1 MQEFEKL
8 GALYIGKRYD
18 NKTSKVTDEVFL
30 YDAKDLTT
38 HGLIVGMTG
47 SGKTGLSIALLEDAA
62 IDGIPAIVIDPKG
75 DLSNLFLT
83 FPDLQAQDFEPWV
96 DAADATRKGMDIKGF
111 SKHIASVWKK
121 GLADWGQDGKRI
133 QKFKDSCELALYTP
147 GNTSG
152 RPIRVLNS
160 FAAPAA
166 SLLEDK
172 DALRERVTGVVSG
185 LLSLI
190 GLNTDPIRS
199 REHILISN
207 LINKAWMDGKDYEL
221 GQLIADIQNPPFTKL
236 GVMDLESFFSAKD
249 RMDLSM
255 VINSLL
261 ASPGFSAWMEGEALD
276 INSLLYAKDGKPKLS
291 ILSIAHLSE
300 QERMFFVSLFLNEMV
315 SWVRSQPGTSSLR
328 ALLYMDEVAGYFP
341 PTANPPSKPPMLTL
355 LKQARAHGLGVLLAT
370 QNPVDLDY
378 KGLSNMGTWFL
389 GRLQTER
396 DKARVLDGLEGASG
410 AGFNRKEIDK
420 LLSGLKSRV
429 FLINNVHEDHPEL
442 FHTRWVL
449 SYLRGPLTR
458 EQIKML
464 AGKNK
469 PTIVSATEKLTKEKQ
484 KTASRPII
492 QSGIVERFIPI
503 TKTVNTDSK
512 LIYRPALQ
520 SKIQLHFVHSKSNL
534 DLWQTKHV
542 LQPIHG
548 SVSDNVWIEMVLND
562 MAVNTL
568 TKADDN
574 VAFAEVMPEAM
585 RSKSYT
591 TWQKQLKTIVY
602 QVQKLQV
609 FHCPT
614 LKHYSSAGQSESE
627 FKANL
632 GLVLREHRD
641 FEIEKLRKKY
651 APKIKRIEDRINT
664 QQAVI
669 EREQSEHKGQKMQA
683 MLSVGAT
690 VIGALFG
697 RKLTS
702 ASNVSKA
709 STAIRK
715 SLGLSKSGSDIDRA
729 EEKLAG
735 LAEDLAQL
743 DEEFKRSRE
752 SLDDSLSLDQLQI
765 NTIEVKPRKTDLE
778 VGTVNLVWV
787 PWIIDSDGIASP
799 AY

>member
-18 NKTSKVTDEVFL
+18 NEKLEVTDEAFL
-30 YDAKDLTT
+30 YDSKDLTT

-83 FPDLQAQDFEPWV
+83 FPNLQAQDFEPWL
-96 DAADATRKGMDIKGF
+96 DGADATRKGMDIKQF
-111 SKHIASVWKK
+111 SKHTANMWKK

-133 QKFKDSCELALYTP
+133 QRFKDSCELALYTP

-152 RPIRVLNS
+152 RPIKVLSS
-160 FAAPAA
+160 FAAPDKL
-166 SLLEDK
+166 LLEDA

-190 GLNTDPIRS
+190 GVDTDPIRS

-236 GVMDLESFFSAKD
+236 GVMDLESFFGARD
-249 RMDLSM
+249 RMELSM

-276 INSLLYAKDGKPKLS
+276 IDSMLHTKDGKPKLS

-378 KGLSNMGTWFL
+378 KGLANMGTWFL

-458 EQIKML
+458 EQIREL

-469 PTIVSATEKLTKEKQ
+469 PVIQNITEKLSKKKQ
-484 KTASRPII
+484 KTASRPVI
-492 QSGIVERFIPI
+492 QSGIVEKFIPVA
-503 TKTVNTDSK
+503 KTVGTESK

-520 SKIQLHFVHSKSNL
+520 SKIQLHFVHSRSNL
-534 DLWQTKHV
+534 DLWQTKHA
-542 LQPIHG
+542 LQSIHG
-548 SVSDNVWIEMVLND
+548 TVSDNIWTGVTLGD
-562 MAVNTL
+562 ASVNCL
-568 TKADDN
+568 TKADSDI
-574 VAFAEVMPEAM
+574 AFAEIMPEAM
-585 RSKSYT
+585 RSKSYS
-591 TWQKQLKTIVY
+591 TWQKQLKSLLY
-602 QVQKLQV
+602 QEQKLQV
-609 FHCPT
+609 FHCPV
-614 LKHYSSAGQSESE
+614 LKLYSSTGQSEAA
-627 FKANL
+627 FKADLNL
-632 GLVLREHRD
+632 ALREHRD
-641 FEIEKLRKKY
+641 LQIEKLRKKY
-651 APKIKRIEDRINT
+651 APKIKRIEDKMRT

-669 EREQSEHKGQKMQA
+669 EREQQEHKGQKMQA
-683 MLSVGAT
+683 MLSVGST
-690 VIGALFG
+690 IIGALFG

-702 ASNVSKA
+702 ARNVSKA

-715 SLGLSKSGSDIDRA
+715 SFGISKSGSDIDRA
-729 EEKLAG
+729 EEKFEG
-735 LAEDLAQL
+735 LADDLVQL
-743 DEEFKRSRE
+743 DEEFTQSRE
-752 SLDDSLSLDQLQI
+752 AVDDNLSLDQLEI
-765 NTIEVKPRKTDLE
+765 NIIEVKPRKTDLE
-778 VGTVNLVWV
+778 AGTVHLVWT
-787 PWIIDSDGIASP
+787 PWMIDVDGIASR